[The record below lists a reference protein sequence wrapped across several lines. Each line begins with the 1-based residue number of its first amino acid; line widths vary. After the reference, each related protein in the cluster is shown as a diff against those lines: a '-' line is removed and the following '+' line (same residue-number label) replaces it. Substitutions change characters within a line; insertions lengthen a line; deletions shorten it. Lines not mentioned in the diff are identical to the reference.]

1 MENIVQVSHILLTY
15 FMRLYASENTA
26 KYEKQVKYL
35 PTLHEA
41 NMVSCYQISSII
53 NVSLGSKYVSDSI
66 QPS

>member
-1 MENIVQVSHILLTY
+1 MENLVQVSHIFVTY
-15 FMRLYASENTA
+15 FRGLYASENTA

-35 PTLHEA
+35 PTLREA

-53 NVSLGSKYVSDSI
+53 DVSLGSKYVSDSI

>member
-1 MENIVQVSHILLTY
+1 MENIVQVSHILLPY

-35 PTLHEA
+35 RTLHEA
-41 NMVSCYQISSII
+41 NMVSCYQISSIV
-53 NVSLGSKYVSDSI
+53 NVSLGSKYFSDSI